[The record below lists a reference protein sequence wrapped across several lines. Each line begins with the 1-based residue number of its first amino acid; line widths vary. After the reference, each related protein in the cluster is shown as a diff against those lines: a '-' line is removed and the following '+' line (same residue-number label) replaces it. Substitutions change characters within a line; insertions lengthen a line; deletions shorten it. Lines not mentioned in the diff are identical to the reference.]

1 MSLSYTNIT
10 LFFVFLHSILVN
22 AQLSDYISHKI
33 INNQLQ
39 IDISTSLAP
48 WKSLDIVQSNNNLNL
63 KWKSKNSSFFT
74 CTSSN
79 KCKKITNFL
88 DFSDD
93 NDIAV
98 AFDDIN
104 FPNSYQS
111 DLKKLRYLSPELIS
125 SSDNNYNASFLVIIK
140 YDNLTIPNDNL
151 LELDNDVE
159 SSVLSSHIV
168 YEQIDVQFM

>member
-10 LFFVFLHSILVN
+10 LFFVFLYSILVN
-22 AQLSDYISHKI
+22 AQLSDYISHKV

-48 WKSLDIVQSNNNLNL
+48 WESLDIVQSNNNLNL

-140 YDNLTIPNDNL
+140 YDNLTIPINNL

-159 SSVLSSHIV
+159 SSVLSSHTV